1 MLIKKEAI
9 MAKIDNLLFENLP
22 RKKAGRKQEEKEPS
36 ISSSLSTQKLIFIA
50 LVVVGIIAILI
61 LGKVAITKLSTDPTG
76 KCSAFKG
83 EERANCIENL
93 LALKYIES
101 MNIEKCEKLKN
112 DALRQICITRINEK
126 ISSLQEKALID
137 ALTKKDISI
146 CKKSPDRKS
155 CEDAFILARAS
166 VSENIEDC
174 DKIKDKSTSLSC
186 KDNILI
192 SHALTGKNT
201 CSQLSNQAARE
212 DCEYAQLVNEVN
224 TVRDPELCNKLNAET
239 KINGC
244 KDAFYLNH
252 VYAKDD
258 VSFCEKL
265 SNSAGKDSCLTN
277 FYVNK
282 RLSTGDKSFC
292 EKIADEVQKNA
303 CLQS

>member
-1 MLIKKEAI
+1 
-9 MAKIDNLLFENLP
+9 MAKVDNLLFENLP
-22 RKKAGRKQEEKEPS
+22 KKKPEKKQQKKGPVSS
-36 ISSSLSTQKLIFIA
+36 ISNQKLIFIT
-50 LVVVGIIAILI
+50 LVIVGLIAILL
-61 LGKVAITKLSTDPTG
+61 LGRVAITKLSVDPTG
-76 KCSAFKG
+76 KCNSFKG
-83 EERANCIENL
+83 EEKANCIENL

-101 MNIEKCEKLKN
+101 LNIKKCDKLKT
-112 DALRQICITRINEK
+112 DALRQICITRMNEK
-126 ISSLQEKALID
+126 ISNLQEEALID

-146 CKKSPDRKS
+146 CKKSPDRKR
-155 CEDAFILARAS
+155 CEDAFSLARAS
-166 VSENIEDC
+166 VSENIEEC
-174 DKIKDKSTSLSC
+174 DKIGDKSTSLSC

-192 SHALTGKNT
+192 SQALTGKDT
-201 CSQLSNQAARE
+201 CSQLSNQAAKE
-212 DCEYAQLVNEVN
+212 DCEYTQLVNEVN
-224 TVRDPELCNKLNAET
+224 IVKDPELCHKLNGGA
-239 KINGC
+239 KINDC

-303 CLQS
+303 CLNS